1 MQLFHRYFTFLVG
14 VRTQKTFIF
23 CQQQHVALFG
33 RLNFDNLNVFGIFFH
48 IVVDGMKALMPFI
61 EQIEFTVDS
70 FNPQKTILIFYDTLN
85 FTRRNICGIKAV
97 MIIVGTEFTS
107 VKAT

>member
-1 MQLFHRYFTFLVG
+1 MQLFHCYFTFLVG

-23 CQQQHVALFG
+23 CQQQYVAVLG
-33 RLNFDNLNVFGIFFH
+33 RLNLDNLNVLGIFFH

-70 FNPQKTILIFYDTLN
+70 LNPQKTILIFYDTLN

-97 MIIVGTEFTS
+97 MVIVGTEFTS
-107 VKAT
+107 VKAA